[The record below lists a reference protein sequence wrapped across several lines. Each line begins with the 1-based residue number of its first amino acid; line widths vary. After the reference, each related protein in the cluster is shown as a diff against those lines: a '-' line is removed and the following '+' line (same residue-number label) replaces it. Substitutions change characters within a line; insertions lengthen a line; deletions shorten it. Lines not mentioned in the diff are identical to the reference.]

1 MFSYYTSAVVKAFLN
16 GGYMRSKTLFFS
28 LFISSIIASVFPS
41 LSFAQG
47 AASALK
53 QYEGLKGKEREQRLS
68 EGAKKEGRVVVYSF
82 TAVDQLTPLLE
93 EFQKRYPFIK
103 AEHYRANATG
113 VFNKFSTEARAGQT
127 LADVIDISA
136 GETHTLLQMGLI
148 DPYLSPSREGIPK
161 DFMDEK
167 GYWTAHYHFVIAL
180 GVNTQHIKAAEAP
193 KSYDELIN
201 PKWKGRLSLDPADQD
216 LFGALLLH
224 WGKEKALNYFRNL
237 AKLEPRMVSG
247 HTQQANLVGA
257 GEIHMAPWLYGY
269 RPLQLKDEGAPVETL
284 LFDPVLSNPAYLLL
298 TKNSPHPHAAAL
310 LIDWALSADG
320 GMKFFAEKFGRT
332 PTRTGLKERF
342 PQLRVDK
349 YLVVKPEIVGPNF
362 KEFTKLY
369 NEIFGVGK

>member
-1 MFSYYTSAVVKAFLN
+1 
-16 GGYMRSKTLFFS
+16 MRTKISCS
-28 LFISSIIASVFPS
+28 LLVISSVIALVSPG
-41 LSFAQG
+41 LAWAQS
-47 AASALK
+47 AASILK
-53 QYEGLKGKEREQRLS
+53 QYGGLRGKEREQKLS
-68 EGAKKEGRVVVYSF
+68 DSAKKEGRVIVYSF

-103 AEHYRANATG
+103 TEHYRGNATG
-113 VFNKFSTEARAGQT
+113 VFNKFTTEARAGQT

-136 GETHTLLQMGLI
+136 GETHTLFQMGLI

-161 DFMDEK
+161 EFMDEK
-167 GYWTAHYHFVIAL
+167 GYWTAHYHFVIGL
-180 GVNTQHIKAAEAP
+180 GFNTQYIKPGEAP
-193 KSYDELIN
+193 KSYEELLN
-201 PKWKGRLSLDPADQD
+201 SKWKGRLSLDPADQD

-224 WGKEKALNYFRNL
+224 WGKEKALNYFRSL

-310 LIDWALSADG
+310 LIDWALAADG

-342 PQLRVDK
+342 PQLRVDR

-362 KEFTKLY
+362 KEFTSLY
-369 NEIFGVGK
+369 NEIFGIGK

>member
-1 MFSYYTSAVVKAFLN
+1 MSGKAIRTFVL
-16 GGYMRSKTLFFS
+16 
-28 LFISSIIASVFPS
+28 IAAMLALAFPS
-41 LSFAQG
+41 LSLAQG
-47 AASALK
+47 AASPLK
-53 QYEGLKGKEREQRLS
+53 LYEGLKGRDREQKLS

-82 TAVDQLTPLLE
+82 TAVDQLQPLLE
-93 EFQKRYPFIK
+93 EFHKRYPFIK
-103 AEHYRANATG
+103 PEQYRANATG
-113 VFNKFSTEARAGQT
+113 VFNKFATEARAGHT

-136 GETHTLLQMGLI
+136 GEAHTLLQSGLI
-148 DPYLSPSREGIPK
+148 DSYLSPSREGIPK

-167 GYWTAHYHFVIAL
+167 GFWTAHYHFVLAL
-180 GVNTQHIKAAEAP
+180 GFNTQHIKPAEAP
-193 KSYDELIN
+193 KSYEELLN

-224 WGKEKALNYFRNL
+224 WGKEKTLNYFRNL
-237 AKLEPRMVSG
+237 AKLDPRMVTG

-269 RPLQLKDEGAPVETL
+269 RPLQLKDEGAPVETV

-298 TKNSPHPHAAAL
+298 TKGSPHPHAAAL
-310 LIDWALSADG
+310 FIDWALAADG

-342 PQLRVDK
+342 PQLRVDR

-369 NEIFGVGK
+369 NEIFGIGK

>member
-1 MFSYYTSAVVKAFLN
+1 MRRKILCFL
-16 GGYMRSKTLFFS
+16 L
-28 LFISSIIASVFPS
+28 LIASVIGLVFPP
-41 LSFAQG
+41 LSRAQ
-47 AASALK
+47 ALK
-53 QYEGLKGKEREQRLS
+53 QYEGLKGREREQRLS

-113 VFNKFSTEARAGQT
+113 VFNKFTTEARAGQT

-148 DPYLSPSREGIPK
+148 DSYLSPSREGIPK

-180 GVNTQHIKAAEAP
+180 GVNTQQIKAAEAP

-237 AKLEPRMVSG
+237 ASSSPGWFRDIRNKPISSVPGRSTWPRGS
-247 HTQQANLVGA
+247 
-257 GEIHMAPWLYGY
+257 MA
-269 RPLQLKDEGAPVETL
+269 T
-284 LFDPVLSNPAYLLL
+284 
-298 TKNSPHPHAAAL
+298 
-310 LIDWALSADG
+310 
-320 GMKFFAEKFGRT
+320 GRSS
-332 PTRTGLKERF
+332 
-342 PQLRVDK
+342 
-349 YLVVKPEIVGPNF
+349 
-362 KEFTKLY
+362 
-369 NEIFGVGK
+369 

>member
-1 MFSYYTSAVVKAFLN
+1 M
-16 GGYMRSKTLFFS
+16 SKKRRLWFS
-28 LFISSIIASVFPS
+28 LLAPLIVA
-41 LSFAQG
+41 LAFAPAVLAQS
-47 AASALK
+47 AASLLK
-53 QYEGLKGKEREQRLS
+53 KYEGLSSQAREQKLI
-68 EGAKKEGRVVVYSF
+68 EGAKKEGKVVVYSF
-82 TAVDQLTPLLE
+82 TAVDQLKPLLE
-93 EFQKRYPFIK
+93 EFQKKYPSINT
-103 AEHYRANATG
+103 EHYRANATG
-113 VFNKFSTEARAGQT
+113 VFNKFTTEARAGQT

-136 GETHTLLQMGLI
+136 GETHTLWQMGLI

-161 DFMDEK
+161 EFMDDK
-167 GYWTAHYHFVIAL
+167 GFWTAHYHFVIAL
-180 GVNTQHIKAAEAP
+180 GFNTQHVKPVEAP
-193 KSYDELIN
+193 KSYEDLVN
-201 PKWKGRLSLDPADQD
+201 PKWKGRFSLDPADQD

-224 WGKEKALNYFRNL
+224 WGKEKALTYFRNL
-237 AKLEPRMVSG
+237 ARLDPRMVSG

-298 TKNSPHPHAAAL
+298 TKNSPHPHGAAL
-310 LIDWALSADG
+310 LIDWALSPEG

-342 PQLRVDK
+342 PKLRVDR

-369 NEIFGVGK
+369 YEIFGIGK

>member
-1 MFSYYTSAVVKAFLN
+1 
-16 GGYMRSKTLFFS
+16 MRRNNRFFS
-28 LFISSIIASVFPS
+28 LLLSSVIALVFPS

-47 AASALK
+47 AASVLK
-53 QYEGLKGKEREQRLS
+53 QYEGLKGKEREQRLT
-68 EGAKKEGRVVVYSF
+68 EGAKKEGRAVVYSF
-82 TAVDQLTPLLE
+82 TAVDQLTPLLD

-103 AEHYRANATG
+103 VEHYRANATG
-113 VFNKFSTEARAGQT
+113 VFNKFTTEARAGQT

-180 GVNTQHIKAAEAP
+180 GLNTQHIKPAEAP
-193 KSYDELIN
+193 RSYDELTN

-332 PTRTGLKERF
+332 PTRTGIKERF

-369 NEIFGVGK
+369 NEIFGIGK

>member
-1 MFSYYTSAVVKAFLN
+1 MSGKAIRTFVL
-16 GGYMRSKTLFFS
+16 
-28 LFISSIIASVFPS
+28 IAAMLALAFPS
-41 LSFAQG
+41 LSLAQG
-47 AASALK
+47 AASPLK
-53 QYEGLKGKEREQRLS
+53 LYEGLKGKDREQKLS

-82 TAVDQLTPLLE
+82 TAVDQLQPLLE
-93 EFQKRYPFIK
+93 EFHKRYPFIK
-103 AEHYRANATG
+103 PEQYRANATG
-113 VFNKFSTEARAGQT
+113 VFNKFATEARAGHT

-136 GETHTLLQMGLI
+136 GEAHTLLQSGLI
-148 DPYLSPSREGIPK
+148 DSYLSPSREGIPK

-167 GYWTAHYHFVIAL
+167 GFWTAHYHFVLAL
-180 GVNTQHIKAAEAP
+180 GFNTQHIKPAEAP
-193 KSYDELIN
+193 KSYEELLN

-224 WGKEKALNYFRNL
+224 WGKEKTLNYFRNL
-237 AKLEPRMVSG
+237 AKLDPRMVTG

-269 RPLQLKDEGAPVETL
+269 RPLQLKDEGAPVETV

-298 TKNSPHPHAAAL
+298 TKGSPHPHAAAL
-310 LIDWALSADG
+310 FIDWALAADG

-342 PQLRVDK
+342 PQLRVDR

-369 NEIFGVGK
+369 NEIFGIGK

>member
-1 MFSYYTSAVVKAFLN
+1 MSGRAIRTCVLIAAVVAL
-16 GGYMRSKTLFFS
+16 
-28 LFISSIIASVFPS
+28 AFPS
-41 LSFAQG
+41 LSLAQS
-47 AASALK
+47 AASPLK
-53 QYEGLKGKEREQRLS
+53 LYEGLKGKDREQKLS
-68 EGAKKEGRVVVYSF
+68 EGAKKESRVVVYSF
-82 TAVDQLTPLLE
+82 TAVDQLQPLLE

-103 AEHYRANATG
+103 PEQYRANATG
-113 VFNKFSTEARAGQT
+113 VFNKFATEARTGHT

-136 GETHTLLQMGLI
+136 GEAHTLSQLALV
-148 DPYLSPSREGIPK
+148 DSYLSPNREGIPK

-167 GYWTAHYHFVIAL
+167 GFWTAHYHFVLAL
-180 GVNTQHIKAAEAP
+180 GFNTQQIKPMEAP
-193 KSYDELIN
+193 KSYEELVN

-224 WGKEKALNYFRNL
+224 WGKEKALNYFRNV
-237 AKLEPRMVSG
+237 AKLEPRMVTG

-269 RPLQLKDEGAPVETL
+269 RPLQLKDEGAPVETV

-298 TKNSPHPHAAAL
+298 AKNSPHPHTAAL
-310 LIDWALSADG
+310 FIDWALAADG

-369 NEIFGVGK
+369 NEIFGIGK

>member
-1 MFSYYTSAVVKAFLN
+1 MNRKVLRVSVFIAA
-16 GGYMRSKTLFFS
+16 LFV
-28 LFISSIIASVFPS
+28 LAFPS
-41 LSFAQG
+41 LAPAQS
-47 AASALK
+47 AASPLK
-53 QYEGLKGKEREQRLS
+53 QYEGLRGKDREQKLG
-68 EGAKKEGRVVVYSF
+68 EGAKKDGRLVVYSF
-82 TAVDQLTPLLE
+82 TAVDQLQPLLE

-103 AEHYRANATG
+103 TEHYRANATG
-113 VFNKFSTEARAGQT
+113 VFNKFATEARAGQT

-136 GETHTLLQMGLI
+136 GEAHTLSETGRI
-148 DPYLSPSREGIPK
+148 DSYLSPNREGIPK
-161 DFMDEK
+161 DFMDDK
-167 GYWTAHYHFVIAL
+167 GFWTAHYHFVLAL
-180 GVNTQHIKAAEAP
+180 GFNTQHIKPAEAP
-193 KSYDELIN
+193 KSYEELLN

-237 AKLEPRMVSG
+237 AKVDPRMVSG

-257 GEIHMAPWLYGY
+257 GEIHIAPWLYGY
-269 RPLQLKDEGAPVETL
+269 RPLQLKDEGAPVETV

-298 TKNSPHPHAAAL
+298 TKSSPHPHAAAL
-310 LIDWALSADG
+310 FIDWALAADG

-369 NEIFGVGK
+369 NEIFGIAKQ